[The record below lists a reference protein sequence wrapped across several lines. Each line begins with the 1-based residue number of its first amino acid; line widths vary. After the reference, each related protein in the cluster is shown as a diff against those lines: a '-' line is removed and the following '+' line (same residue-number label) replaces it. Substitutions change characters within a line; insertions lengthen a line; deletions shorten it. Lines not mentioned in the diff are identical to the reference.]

1 MVEIGLLREGLKI
14 SLIGEMWDG
23 WFFGCKKVVV
33 SHEKIGR
40 LIVLLRVSVTVGRNG
55 EMSRII

>member
-14 SLIGEMWDG
+14 SLIGTMWDG

-40 LIVLLRVSVTVGRNG
+40 LIVLLRVRMRRKLRVW
-55 EMSRII
+55 RII

>member
-40 LIVLLRVSVTVGRNG
+40 LIVLLRVRMRRKLRVW
-55 EMSRII
+55 RII

>member
-14 SLIGEMWDG
+14 RLMVKCGTG
-23 WFFGCKKVVV
+23 GFFGYKRVVV

-40 LIVLLRVSVTVGRNG
+40 LIVLLRVRMRRKLRVW
-55 EMSRII
+55 RII

>member
-14 SLIGEMWDG
+14 SLIGKMWDG

-40 LIVLLRVSVTVGRNG
+40 LIVLLRVRMRRKLRVW
-55 EMSRII
+55 RII